1 MFIINGRVK
10 HLKKYGDN
18 EWHECRSDY
27 EKGRCA
33 SIVEYKSPLKS
44 SEEEVNYVIIACNR
58 TLESIT
64 ENCDTVSGSELS
76 MNKIYEWFSNQ
87 GYNYRLQLFLMD
99 ADAPIRE
106 DAKLLAQYI
115 DTLAINPKTKS
126 VSLIGISE
134 CGAMSF
140 YVPRFFA
147 SEDSYEKTNVIT
159 VGTPFNGTITHSPQ
173 RIYELIEDRINDTRF
188 GDTIFT
194 EKVSGIIKSV
204 YRKMRIASHR
214 FYDVA
219 LRNAIPNTKLK
230 FYDASFIREI
240 FLAENLRAIEKL
252 QSYKNFVLRINDEVI
267 AKAIRSRNITS
278 LKNCLMDRIL
288 FDGKDSD
295 GMVSVE
301 SQKTVKYFLGEI
313 GMGEVLYAT
322 NNVLEEDAF
331 NQILSYVSG
340 TIKKQVSVDE
350 IQKRMGMKEV

>member
-18 EWHECRSDY
+18 EWRECRSDY
-27 EKGRCA
+27 EKSRCA

-87 GYNYRLQLFLMD
+87 GYNYRLQVFLMD

-106 DAKLLAQYI
+106 DANLLAQYI

-126 VSLIGISE
+126 INLLGISE

-147 SEDSYEKTNVIT
+147 SEDSYKKTNVIT
-159 VGTPFNGTITHSPQ
+159 VGTPFNGTITHSPK
-173 RIYELIEDRINDTRF
+173 RIYELIEDKIISIS
-188 GDTIFT
+188 GDTAFT
-194 EKVSGIIKSV
+194 EKLSKRIISI
-204 YRKMRIASHR
+204 YRNMRINSHR

-219 LRNAIPNTKLK
+219 VINGIPIGKME
-230 FYDASFIREI
+230 FYDESFIRKM
-240 FLAENLRAIEKL
+240 FSMKNLHAIQKVR
-252 QSYKNFVLRINDEVI
+252 SYKNFALQINMKVI
-267 AKAIRSRNITS
+267 VEAMKKRNKTS
-278 LKNCLMDRIL
+278 LKYCLMDRIL

-295 GMVSVE
+295 GIVPVE
-301 SQKTVKYFLGEI
+301 SQKSIKEFLGNI
-313 GMGEVLYAT
+313 GTSEVLYAT

-331 NQILSYVSG
+331 NQILSYVSE
-340 TIKKQVSVDE
+340 TIQKQVSIDG
-350 IQKRMGMKEV
+350 IQKSIGTKKEN